1 MPLFNR
7 KMLNWCY
14 WMYSTLFWCKRGIN
28 NTFFQEDQPRKKLE
42 IEIPIPKY
50 PWVYIAAVTEDNNE
64 LDVTEIVESTIKPG
78 DVLTPDR
85 LSEIIGIKN
94 AIRWEY
100 MSVSTFEVE
109 TISSDGIVNEVKWKS
124 D

>member
-1 MPLFNR
+1 
-7 KMLNWCY
+7 MLNWCY

-28 NTFFQEDQPRKKLE
+28 NTFFQEDQLRKKLE